1 MIYTVTYSNPLGNCD
16 NTTYVEADN
25 EVDAALIAHA
35 DFWVA
40 SKPFDLSDYYV
51 LEYEPD
57 CVVRKSDILE
67 KGLKREGG
75 WTEELLDKKKNEAL
89 QEYVLDDWR
98 LAYKKYGK
106 KGLDEL
112 KANVVNK
119 FGAKMGP
126 DNNTATLV
134 TDILSEARELEGILK
149 S

>member
-1 MIYTVTYSNPLGNCD
+1 M
-16 NTTYVEADN
+16 EAL
-25 EVDAALIAHA
+25 ECPRLKAWGSVQ
-35 DFWVA
+35 
-40 SKPFDLSDYYV
+40 YYV
-51 LEYEPD
+51 LEYELD
-57 CVVRKSDILE
+57 YVVRKSDILE

-75 WTEELLDKKKNEAL
+75 WAEEPLDKKKNEAL

-98 LAYKKYGK
+98 LAYKKYGE

-126 DNNTATLV
+126 DNDTAALV
-134 TDILSEARELEGILK
+134 TDILSEAGELEDIVK